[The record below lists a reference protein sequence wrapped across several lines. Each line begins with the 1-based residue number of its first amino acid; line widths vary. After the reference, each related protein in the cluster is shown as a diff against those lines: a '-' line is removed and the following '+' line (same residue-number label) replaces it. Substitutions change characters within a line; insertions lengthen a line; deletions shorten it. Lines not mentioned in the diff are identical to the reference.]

1 MSVTLVLA
9 GGPGD
14 RQTIHYPQNTPPP
27 IVEYVTGAGRV
38 EYRAAGRNG
47 VAYRYTPARLIDR
60 VTTPPAADPPAT
72 DPPAPPRPANA
83 ARKKAAPRR
92 KAPAQ

>member
-38 EYRAAGRNG
+38 EYRAAGRDG

-60 VTTPPAADPPAT
+60 VTTPPAADPPA
-72 DPPAPPRPANA
+72 PPRPASA